1 MTQKNIVI
9 GIVLLALVAGIV
21 YFANPK
27 NMPGEA
33 PATEETSTQEQAVT
47 ETPQE
52 ESNLNAAC
60 EGALAYMSFP
70 DGASA
75 DAFVAECK
83 DGKHPQVLQQY
94 EAQMGSD
101 TSVSL

>member
-1 MTQKNIVI
+1 MTQKNI
-9 GIVLLALVAGIV
+9 IVLVVVLAALGGIAYYV
-21 YFANPK
+21 LSKESTP
-27 NMPGEA
+27 A
-33 PATEETSTQEQAVT
+33 PMESAAQAPVEEATETEQGA
-47 ETPQE
+47 
-52 ESNLNAAC
+52 SNLNAAC

-101 TSVSL
+101 TSVNL